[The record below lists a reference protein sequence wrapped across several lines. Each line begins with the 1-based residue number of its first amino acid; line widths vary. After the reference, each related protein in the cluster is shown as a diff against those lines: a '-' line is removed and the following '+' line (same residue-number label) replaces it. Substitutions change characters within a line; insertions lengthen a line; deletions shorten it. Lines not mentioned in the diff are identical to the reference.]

1 MTDTLELDIAIKRA
15 SLNRGQVA
23 KYLGLTMTTLFNKM
37 HNKVEFKAS
46 EIAKIKALLNLSNDQ
61 RDRIFFNFDVD
72 DESTKQA
79 I

>member
-15 SLNRGQVA
+15 GLTRGQVA
-23 KYLGLTMTTLFNKM
+23 KYLGQTMTTLFNKM

-72 DESTKQA
+72 GESTKEA